1 MAAAKS
7 GDTVKV
13 HYTGKLEDGTVF
25 DSSRE
30 RDPITFT
37 LGSGNVIP
45 GFDQGV
51 QGMQPGESKTLKIPP
66 TDAYGE
72 RQDKLVVDVP
82 SNRFPEEI
90 DPKVGEQYQMQQSD
104 GRTVNVTVTEMKDEM
119 VTLDANHPLA
129 GKTLIFD
136 VELVAIG

>member
-1 MAAAKS
+1 MAAAKP

-13 HYTGKLEDGTVF
+13 HYTGRLEDGTIF
-25 DSSRE
+25 DTSKE

-45 GFDQGV
+45 GFDRGV
-51 QGMQPGESKTLKIPP
+51 EGMQPGENKTLTIMPN
-66 TDAYGE
+66 DGYGE
-72 RQDKLVVDVP
+72 RQDKLIVEVP
-82 SNRFPEEI
+82 SSRFPEEI
-90 DPKVGEQYQMQQSD
+90 DPKVGEKYQMQQSD
-104 GRTVNVTVTEMKDEM
+104 GRTVNVTVTHMKDDM

-136 VELVAIG
+136 VELVGIG

>member
-1 MAAAKS
+1 MAAAKP

-13 HYTGKLEDGTVF
+13 HYTGRLEDGTIF
-25 DSSRE
+25 DTSKE

-45 GFDQGV
+45 GFDRGV
-51 QGMQPGESKTLKIPP
+51 EGMQPGENKTLTIMPN
-66 TDAYGE
+66 DGYGE
-72 RQDKLVVDVP
+72 RQDKLIVEVP
-82 SNRFPEEI
+82 SSRFPEEI
-90 DPKVGEQYQMQQSD
+90 DPKVGEKYQMQQSD
-104 GRTVNVTVTEMKDEM
+104 GRTVNVTVTHMKDDM